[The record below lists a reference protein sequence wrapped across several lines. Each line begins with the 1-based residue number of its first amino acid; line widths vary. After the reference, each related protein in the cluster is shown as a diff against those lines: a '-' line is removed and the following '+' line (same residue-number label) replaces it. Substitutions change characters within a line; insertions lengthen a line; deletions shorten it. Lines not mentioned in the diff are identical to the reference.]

1 MLIAS
6 VSVNSLWAAPEWFEH
21 APWDG
26 VHPLDLIFPV
36 FVTLTGCG
44 LAFAMHRRIN
54 VRPLVRRVLVLLLV
68 GLLYNAVT
76 VNAWDPATWRFSG
89 VLQAYAVVVA
99 VMTLGHLLTRSWRGW
114 ALLTAASAGAHT
126 LLLATWAR
134 GCPGGA
140 LTLECNPSGA
150 LDTALLTPAHMYAG
164 GLLGHDPEGV
174 VAISGALVSAAAGAT
189 VGHLLL
195 SLRSRQTPERPW
207 RGGAV
212 ATVSLGALGVGL
224 VGAALL
230 LVQAPAWLG
239 GSPLPVMKRLWTA
252 PFALEVAAGV
262 VLALLVAHLLLDR
275 PALPRPLRAVS
286 WPLIALGRN
295 SLLVYFGSHVVMALL
310 MRPPAPGEPGLAEQ
324 ARPRHRHR
332 RAPTGHLDG
341 AGGAGLDGAGLPA
354 ASAPHI
360 PAPLSPPT
368 QAATEGTD
376 GQRGSQGHAQR
387 ASSRGAQFGH
397 EETPLSV
404 GSRSQCW

>member
-1 MLIAS
+1 MRGVMLIAS

-89 VLQAYAVVVA
+89 VLQLYAVVVA

-230 LVQAPAWLG
+230 LVQLPAWLG

-324 ARPRHRHR
+324 LGHDIAIAGHPQVTWTVLAVLAWMALACLLHQRRIYLRP
-332 RAPTGHLDG
+332 
-341 AGGAGLDGAGLPA
+341 
-354 ASAPHI
+354 
-360 PAPLSPPT
+360 
-368 QAATEGTD
+368 
-376 GQRGSQGHAQR
+376 
-387 ASSRGAQFGH
+387 
-397 EETPLSV
+397 
-404 GSRSQCW
+404 